1 MGILSSLFQ
10 TGAPVQQVAGPML
23 GTSKLPE
30 ELAPYYK
37 DILGK
42 SQALYNERTAEGF
55 KPYSGPTMADFTPE
69 QQQAFTGI
77 SGLVGQ
83 QAPVFEEAMD
93 LTRSAAAPMT
103 SEQMT
108 TYMSPYQQAVTDI
121 EKREAT
127 KQYESQVQ
135 PALAAQ
141 AATTGSFGGSRQAIL
156 EGMAADTQ
164 QRLLSDI
171 QAKGSQSAYQDAV
184 SRFQADRTA
193 AGQAG
198 AQLATMAP
206 NQFKAQLG
214 ELGAVQT
221 IGEEKQRQQQ
231 TALDEA
237 FRQYQLERN
246 YPYDTMSKYQSV
258 VTGAPVQTTQFAPPP
273 APTPSI
279 GQQLIGGIG
288 TLGAAYGAFTGNNP
302 LDLIRRKGGGGLDTL
317 PIVYRQQEGQ
327 VFVPEMGSG
336 EDYSV
341 INAGS
346 GMLQGLTEP
355 DFYPRLPGETDSA
368 YRQRVRDLTAGK
380 EERFTTF
387 ANAKKIAEDAKAEG
401 QGKEF
406 QDSMIIPERELDPDV
421 QKTIDERNAL
431 MNKNK
436 TNTNTNIIEPIEV
449 TRNTNIGDGGINAI
463 DALQS
468 ATGNTFFEGTPRAEY
483 PTIEAAGLEGLRAS
497 TNQLNADINS
507 FIKANEGRMSS
518 EQLREQIENNF
529 GADLRALEEFQTN
542 EQNILAQQRA
552 EDAEER
558 GKYFDTESATAKDAM
573 QRQQYGN
580 LAQFFA
586 RLGTASPK
594 QEGLAGVLG
603 AGLEAADATLPQAMQ
618 TQQAYQDRLA
628 GLRGDRRAEEKS
640 DKVISRTEQK
650 SIRKDLYTGKKD
662 LTKSKRED
670 LIAAN
675 DRDIDIA
682 SKTIAAR
689 GQGLASKTD
698 LVNAEISLGA
708 AQNENAILALQFA
721 ENTDFSDIFPDPN
734 EGNNIMMP
742 ILGGDAY
749 KNRPELNKKIGSAW
763 NRAYAEVVAEI
774 KKQDKILR
782 KDNLTKQ
789 EVTFAIQNLAKSYL
803 DANLP
808 QKPPPENNSSS
819 NQDQNIVV
827 EKKKVDDLLEID

>member
-10 TGAPVQQVAGPML
+10 TGAPAPQVAGPML

-42 SQALYNERTAEGF
+42 AQALYNERTDEGF
-55 KPYSGPTMADFTPE
+55 QPYQGPTIADFTPE

-83 QAPVFEEAMD
+83 QAPVFQEAMD

-108 TYMSPYQQAVTDI
+108 QYMSPYQQAVTDI

-127 KQYESQVQ
+127 KQYESQVVPQ
-135 PALAAQ
+135 LAAK
-141 AATTGSFGGSRQAIL
+141 AATTGGFGGSRQAIL

-171 QAKGSQSAYQDAV
+171 QAKGSQQAYQDAV
-184 SRFQADRTA
+184 KRFQTDRTA

-246 YPYDTMSKYQSV
+246 FPYDTMGQYQAV
-258 VTGAPVQTTQFAPPP
+258 VTGAPVRPTTFAKP
-273 APTPSI
+273 ADPTPSI

-387 ANAKKIAEDAKAEG
+387 ANAKKIAEAAKAEG

-436 TNTNTNIIEPIEV
+436 TNTNIIEPIEV
-449 TRNTNIGDGGINAI
+449 TRNTDTDDGGINAI

-468 ATGNTFFEGTPRAEY
+468 ATGNTFFEGTPRPDY
-483 PTIEAAGLEGLRAS
+483 PTIDASGLEGLRAS
-497 TNQLNADINS
+497 TNQLNANINS

-542 EQNILAQQRA
+542 EQNILAQQMA

-689 GQGLASKTD
+689 SQGLASKTD
-698 LVNAEISLGA
+698 LVNAEISLGQ

-721 ENTDFSDIFPDPN
+721 EDTDFSDVFPDPN
-734 EGNNIMMP
+734 EGNNIMIP

-749 KNRPELNKKIGSAW
+749 KNRPELNKQIGIAW

-782 KDNLTKQ
+782 KDDLTKQ

-808 QKPPPENNSSS
+808 QKPPPGNN
-819 NQDQNIVV
+819 V
-827 EKKKVDDLLEID
+827 ETEDSAVPDKILSVKEGF

>member
-1 MGILSSLFQ
+1 MGFLSSLFQ
-10 TGAPVQQVAGPML
+10 TGTPVPQVAGAPI
-23 GTSKLPE
+23 GVSELPK

-37 DILGK
+37 DIMGK

-77 SGLVGQ
+77 AGLQGS
-83 QAPVFEEAMD
+83 QAPVFQEAMD
-93 LTRSAAAPMT
+93 MTRSAAAPMT